1 MATIKTTIGSIN
13 VKENVNEIYSKF
25 SFDYIE
31 LTEVIILEKMNGD
44 FINREEKIIINKN
57 FIIEIS
63 NYNQ

>member
-1 MATIKTTIGSIN
+1 MATIKTTIRSIN